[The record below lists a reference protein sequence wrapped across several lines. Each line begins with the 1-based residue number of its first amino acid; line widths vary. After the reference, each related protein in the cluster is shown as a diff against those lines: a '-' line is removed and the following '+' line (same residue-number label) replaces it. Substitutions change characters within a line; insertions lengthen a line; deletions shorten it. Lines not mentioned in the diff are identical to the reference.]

1 MGPELRWAKARWGF
15 QLQLLAEEG
24 YIGRGLVQ
32 WEAIFSCLP
41 LKKNLLEKDL
51 KLWHIVME
59 TPERNICILLEVKVK
74 RMKL

>member
-15 QLQLLAEEG
+15 QLLAEEG

-32 WEAIFSCLP
+32 REAIFSCLP
-41 LKKNLLEKDL
+41 LKKKNLLEKDL